1 MNSFVNKKG
10 YKNQIWKK
18 NKSYKL
24 KFIETEELEPSDMIS
39 LNEKGL
45 INIKIK
51 SLQEMRD
58 FMLDGT
64 EIELV
69 ERKKFFKTKEIK
81 PSESVMSFTKGQ
93 KDTKVAKPDPKDAA
107 KKKADA
113 KNSKAKKKTQA
124 EALESFVLFKTD
136 EKCLARFDLELNTL
150 LDGQCKEVRKEFS
163 CKIKFDDGPKG
174 LADKS
179 LASIKEDKAKN
190 AKTAGGKKSASKF
203 NFKCKN
209 YFK

>member
-18 NKSYKL
+18 NISYKL

-69 ERKKFFKTKEIK
+69 ERKKFFRTKEIK
-81 PSESVMSFTKGQ
+81 PSESVGCSCSTM
-93 KDTKVAKPDPKDAA
+93 PNN
-107 KKKADA
+107 
-113 KNSKAKKKTQA
+113 NSY
-124 EALESFVLFKTD
+124 
-136 EKCLARFDLELNTL
+136 N
-150 LDGQCKEVRKEFS
+150 FS
-163 CKIKFDDGPKG
+163 SWFW
-174 LADKS
+174 L
-179 LASIKEDKAKN
+179 
-190 AKTAGGKKSASKF
+190 T
-203 NFKCKN
+203 
-209 YFK
+209 